1 MGKIDNF
8 RIFEERVYIG
18 SDMRQNLTYLI
29 DKKDNKLA
37 KFLIKM
43 IDAESYKPDFDYIN
57 VGAELN
63 KISFIARNR
72 VPKNLSDIQD
82 IFDSDKRQT
91 VKLGRLIRKVISSI
105 ATNKHTYK
113 GDYLILNT
121 QVKSQILIPDRM
133 KDYVRTDVETY
144 EYWTILNK
152 LNTLFDTPITYSGVG
167 TIGDLPSGYNGY
179 GDSGDGGQLP
189 NDSMSEYL
197 VSNTDRKSKVT
208 TRIGPY
214 SGGILS
220 QICKHFNNENYL
232 GISIEYSKDI
242 INNDN
247 RFGQAL
253 VRMNGEIEM
262 SIDAAFSDAEI
273 ETFVNEFVAC
283 SKMFDF
289 DKSGLTFKVVKGADI
304 AKYYLDKNYY
314 GYSESAD
321 KFEKG
326 VLWNS
331 CMRYARCQR
340 YLNIYTQNNQV
351 SLLVL
356 VTSEDKVVG
365 RALLWQ
371 LTPDND
377 SKIYMDRAYTIHD
390 SDVKLF
396 NNYAIKE
403 GYVYYTNGGPKL
415 DNDDYD
421 NQLFVKLNNTSFD
434 LYPYMDTLCYLDGG
448 GDLLSSSSEDFDYDY
463 ELNDTYGHWDGY
475 GGDDDDDY

>member
-105 ATNKHTYK
+105 TTNKHTYK

-144 EYWTILNK
+144 EYWTIMNK

-434 LYPYMDTLCYLDGG
+434 LYPYMDTFSYLDGG
-448 GDLLSSSSEDFDYDY
+448 GDLLSSSSEDFNYDY
-463 ELNDTYGHWDGY
+463 ELNDTCGHWDGY